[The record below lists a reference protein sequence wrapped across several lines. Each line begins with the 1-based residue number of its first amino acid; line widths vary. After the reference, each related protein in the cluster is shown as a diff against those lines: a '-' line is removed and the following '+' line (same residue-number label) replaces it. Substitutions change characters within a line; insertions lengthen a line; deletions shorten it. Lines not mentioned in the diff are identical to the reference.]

1 MLEVSPS
8 FRRRAQ
14 LGAFVRRFLVWP
26 AHVAEARRTLA
37 RLGQMTDREL
47 GDIGL
52 LRSDL
57 TDATA
62 LPLGVDP
69 GRRLAQARV
78 ARVRFAPRRRDR
90 AALDASAIL
99 DDAIDDSRRLGI
111 DEGGRETALV
121 GGA

>member
-1 MLEVSPS
+1 M
-8 FRRRAQ
+8 
-14 LGAFVRRFLVWP
+14 
-26 AHVAEARRTLA
+26 ARDT
-37 RLGQMTDREL
+37 
-47 GDIGL
+47 
-52 LRSDL
+52 
-57 TDATA
+57 
-62 LPLGVDP
+62 LPLPGPCRQASRQFDHSSGRKLNRQPGRGPGRRLSHRPGRPGHP